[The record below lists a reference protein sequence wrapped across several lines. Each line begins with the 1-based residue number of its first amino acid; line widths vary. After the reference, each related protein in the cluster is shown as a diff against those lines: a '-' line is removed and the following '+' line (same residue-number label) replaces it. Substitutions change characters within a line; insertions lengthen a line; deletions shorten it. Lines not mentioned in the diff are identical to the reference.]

1 MSLNPSTRH
10 NSLFRR
16 KRTNK
21 VPIPIEQHPNYN
33 FIGLIIGPRGKTQK
47 ELESKTGCKIAIR
60 GKGSVKEGARGRRD
74 GKMMEGDDEPL
85 HVVITGEDQGS
96 VDAATDMIHQM
107 LVVIDDEKNVHK
119 QSQLR
124 ELALLNGTLKEEE
137 FCQICAEKGHRA
149 FECPKRF
156 SNKTK
161 IQVRC
166 AICGDTSHPTRDCTQ
181 KVTSELE
188 GGKNKQELDSDYA
201 DFMAELDGKKVEA
214 KKPDLPPAAP
224 AAPPAPHSEPVGL
237 TIIKPAVA
245 VPVPVGVPP
254 PPVPLPPPPVMFPP
268 PPGFSA
274 IVPPPPAN
282 LPPPPPVQ
290 YGGYPPPPLQQQQQH
305 APPAAFI
312 QQQAYDNYYP
322 QQGGHPQQHQH
333 PDYQHGHQ
341 QGYHQGQ
348 TPNQPAKQQESHDET
363 EGWDYKSYYGQQ
375 SSGAGGFNWW
385 DQN

>member
-1 MSLNPSTRH
+1 
-10 NSLFRR
+10 
-16 KRTNK
+16 
-21 VPIPIEQHPNYN
+21 
-33 FIGLIIGPRGKTQK
+33 
-47 ELESKTGCKIAIR
+47 
-60 GKGSVKEGARGRRD
+60 
-74 GKMMEGDDEPL
+74 MMEGDDEPL

-181 KVTSELE
+181 KATPELE

-201 DFMAELDGKKVEA
+201 NFMAELDGKKVEA
-214 KKPDLPPAAP
+214 KKPDLPPVTP
-224 AAPPAPHSEPVGL
+224 AAAVPPAAYSEPVGAQQSSNQL
-237 TIIKPAVA
+237 FQYQSPLEA
-245 VPVPVGVPP
+245 PLPCPSPP
-254 PPVPLPPPPVMFPP
+254 PAMLPP

-274 IVPPPPAN
+274 LAPPPPPN

-290 YGGYPPPPLQQQQQH
+290 YGGYPPPLQQQQH

-312 QQQAYDNYYP
+312 QQQ
-322 QQGGHPQQHQH
+322 
-333 PDYQHGHQ
+333 
-341 QGYHQGQ
+341 GYR
-348 TPNQPAKQQESHDET
+348 
-363 EGWDYKSYYGQQ
+363 
-375 SSGAGGFNWW
+375 
-385 DQN
+385 